1 MQLIKDLRAIRL
13 FEDTSREYERRI
25 TKLALKHMSYDDIEE
40 FKHIMADPDT
50 DCSYEA
56 FFCLATIYRR
66 QKNFSMLSKLIT
78 DGEKRSDFRD
88 YFSLKHLRIMYETH
102 SEALYDY
109 SELLRM
115 AHESAC
121 ELPDNAGYQH
131 TFANAFATICENCLQ
146 DDLNS
151 IISEWY
157 DSALYCVN
165 RAIEL
170 ESEYAK
176 FYSTK
181 ARIVVLKNHFMEAD
195 RLIRRA
201 IDLEDSDRGDYPLLI
216 GNYQYYRVMNAIK
229 KQQWLL
235 QPRMNTAENGK
246 KDVDV
251 TALENYHP
259 MHSYAF
265 ISYSHSDRDLVFGII
280 SRLRA
285 HHINFWYDGELPGGF
300 EWAEEIGKKLID
312 SQVVLLMI
320 SNASIWSKNVRNE
333 ITLAQN
339 HNKRIIPIYI
349 ENVELSP
356 GAELQLQGY
365 NSYYYYEMSEE
376 VFLRRLELSIQEV
389 VLFSGMESSKRAD
402 FPSRIKV
409 STGINDLST
418 GSSSGSN
425 ESETASE
432 EKVENRIVILQQ
444 LCESK
449 TGNNDLNEDIII
461 ANDSFIAVF
470 DGATSKT
477 SASFQGKTG
486 GQLAVQFLAN
496 YLCRDEFINATN
508 AIDGKTAVCMMQ
520 AALKHYAAEYRLEE
534 QGVHATASGV
544 IYSIAKHQ
552 IWSVGDCQFMINGK
566 AYTYPKKVDKILSEA
581 RALSIHMFIQSGY
594 TEEAL
599 KENDK
604 GRGLIL
610 NELQMQH
617 FLENRQDE
625 YGYTVF
631 SSQGQLQTI
640 VIENVLPGSEVVL
653 ASDGYPVLYRTLEES
668 EYHLQEML
676 RNDPLCYRE
685 YKSTKGL
692 SKDNSFVDDRSYI
705 RFRVNE

>member
-1 MQLIKDLRAIRL
+1 MQLIKDLREIAT
-13 FEDTSREYERRI
+13 FADTSREYERRI
-25 TKLALKHMSYDDIEE
+25 TELALEHMTQNYIEE
-40 FKHIMADPDT
+40 FKRIMEDPDSG
-50 DCSYEA
+50 CSYEA

-78 DGEKRSDFRD
+78 DGENRSDFRGH
-88 YFSLKHLRIMYETH
+88 FSLKHIRIMYETH

-109 SELLRM
+109 GTLLRM

-131 TFANAFATICENCLQ
+131 TFANTFATICENCLQ
-146 DDLNS
+146 EDLNS

-170 ESEYAK
+170 EREYAK

-235 QPRMNTAENGK
+235 QPRMNAAENSK
-246 KDVDV
+246 NDVDA
-251 TALENYHP
+251 TLLENYHP
-259 MHSYAF
+259 MHRYAF
-265 ISYSHSDRDLVFGII
+265 ISYSHNDRALVYGIM
-280 SRLRA
+280 SKLKE
-285 HHINFWYDGELPGGF
+285 HQINYWHDGELPGGS
-300 EWAEEIGKKLID
+300 EWPEEIGQKLID

-320 SNASIWSKNVRNE
+320 SNASICSKNVRNE

-339 HNKRIIPIYI
+339 HKINIIPIYI
-349 ENVELSP
+349 EKVELSP

-365 NSYYYYEMSEE
+365 NSFYHYEMSEE
-376 VFLRRLELSIQEV
+376 MFLRRLEKSIPEV
-389 VLFSGMESSKRAD
+389 VLFGEIESSKRAD
-402 FPSRIKV
+402 AESRVKI
-409 STGINDLST
+409 STGTYDLST

-425 ESETASE
+425 GSETVSE
-432 EKVENRIVILQQ
+432 EKMEDRIVILEK

-477 SASFQGKTG
+477 NATFQGKTG

-544 IYSIAKHQ
+544 IYSIAKRQ
-552 IWSVGDCQFMINGK
+552 IWAVGDCQFMINGK
-566 AYTYPKKVDKILSEA
+566 VYTYPKKVDKILSEA

-604 GRGLIL
+604 GRGVIL
-610 NELQMQH
+610 DELQMQH